1 MPQVKGTAVQ
11 SSLRYVG
18 ERFGQETL
26 ARIVGRLERPD
37 REVLGQAI
45 LPSSWYPMSA
55 FLHFMQEARRELGPK
70 DPELLRQ
77 MGRASC
83 DYGMTTVYRVFFK
96 LGSPEFV
103 IGRASGVF
111 SSYYDT
117 GSVRIVE
124 RGPGLAIVELADF
137 DGAGPEF
144 CERLHGWMERI
155 LELAGARNVRSAH
168 SSCVHR
174 GGAVCRFEGRWD

>member
-11 SSLRYVG
+11 SSLRYVQ

-26 ARIVGRLERPD
+26 ARVIDRLDPPD
-37 REVLGQAI
+37 REVFHHGI

-55 FLHFMQEARRELGPK
+55 FLHFMQEARRQLGSQDK
-70 DPELLRQ
+70 ELLRH
-77 MGRASC
+77 MGVASC
-83 DYGMTTVYRVFFK
+83 DYGMSTVYRIFFK

-117 GSVRIVE
+117 GRVRIVDS
-124 RGPGLAIVELADF
+124 GPGRAIVELEDF

-174 GGAVCRFEGRWD
+174 GDAVCRFEGRWE